1 MFFRIKSCPTR
12 FLTIFMDPETIEIKQ
27 SILNTF
33 NNPNVKTI
41 KGRGEEF
48 RFYLPLPGE
57 FVRTVV
63 RAYATK

>member
-1 MFFRIKSCPTR
+1 
-12 FLTIFMDPETIEIKQ
+12 MDPKTIEIKL
-27 SILNTF
+27 SILNTSK
-33 NNPNVKTI
+33 NPNIKSS

-63 RAYATK
+63 REYATK

>member
-1 MFFRIKSCPTR
+1 
-12 FLTIFMDPETIEIKQ
+12 MDPETIEIKQ
-27 SILNTF
+27 SVLNTF
-33 NNPNVKTI
+33 NNPNVKTS

-48 RFYLPLPGE
+48 CFYLPPPGE